1 MVADPASKVPIGT
14 ILVGKYRIT
23 REIGRGG
30 MAAVY
35 EAENVD
41 IGKRVAVKIL
51 SSELVTSRIVRE
63 RFFRE
68 ARAAAAIRSP
78 YICDV
83 YDVGEFDN
91 RPFLVMELLEGESLY
106 DLMSHVRRLD
116 AEQTLKI
123 IVQTAKGLAKAHA
136 SHVVHRDLKPE
147 NLFLTHNEDGELV
160 AKLLDFGLAK
170 FYVPSED
177 SADQVRLTREGALFG
192 TPAYMS
198 PEQARG
204 KGEVDQRSDLWA
216 LGCIVYECL
225 TGQTV
230 WNVDQGVAM
239 ILAQVANSPLPV
251 PSQLRPDLT
260 PEFDA
265 WFAKALARDPND
277 RFQTAREFAL
287 SLAEVLGPGKVAV
300 QTPSLLVDV
309 DELSSRLSNDVNGPP
324 SAQSSSATAAATEPS
339 APITANGTSQTTA
352 KPGQRASASALPRS
366 RSGGGIW
373 ALLVVAAAAGG
384 VFYGYR
390 NWKRLPATSSN
401 AHATAL
407 GSSGVND
414 PARNTT
420 GVAYS
425 ESIGRAQEAV
435 IRGDFQAALS
445 NLEDAIKGGGES
457 IAKNLRA
464 HLRTALDNPSSAP
477 CHMAGFAHPRPF
489 TISSSEEGKLAAD
502 VSRPT
507 VIDTE
512 AGTLVGWA
520 QRQVFT
526 ALLDA
531 NLKTKDKPVM
541 VAPEA
546 ANARH
551 PQLVRVGSKLVLLF
565 WNGVGSEP
573 GVFVRTVDPQGHAE
587 SPARRV
593 GPIGRSN
600 YSPSLAAAPD
610 GTIWVV
616 WEDDS
621 VGGAT
626 NLVARHL
633 DRDLAP
639 MGSVVQL
646 TALKPDR
653 ISKPGAI
660 KPSVAIAAGRLNV
673 AFVLRRQAAKK
684 VQWMSID
691 LNSPELQTG
700 LGPGK
705 AKPSDKDRFA
715 SKPKQLEA
723 NASTSAA
730 DPHADGGTH
739 PSARSA
745 KGQLNSDDIRIGC
758 HAEYCVAAWNDNAGM
773 QIAYLDPKTGDVVW
787 QKSVGWHGV
796 RATVTATEGRAAVV
810 WYEPTPVQEVARVQ
824 MVLATRSGLN
834 QPSVIA
840 KVSGRDVQP
849 YPEVAPGR
857 SPHQWYVAWRDYEA
871 GRLEAMLARVECRE
885 DPH

>member
-30 MAAVY
+30 MATVF

-41 IGKRVAVKIL
+41 LGKRVAVKIL

-147 NLFLTHNEDGELV
+147 NLFLTRNEDGDIV

-170 FYVPSED
+170 FYVPSDD

-230 WNVDQGVAM
+230 WNVDQGGAM
-239 ILAQVANSPLPV
+239 ILAQVANAPLPV
-251 PSQLRPDLT
+251 PSDLRPDLT

-265 WFAKALARDPND
+265 WFAKALARDPNQ

-287 SLAEVLGPGKVAV
+287 SLAEVLGPGKAVV

-309 DELSSRLSNDVNGPP
+309 DELSSRLSNELNGPASGP
-324 SAQSSSATAAATEPS
+324 SASTAALSSDKSSHSLPSEP
-339 APITANGTSQTTA
+339 APAGVLPSLETAQRPSGT
-352 KPGQRASASALPRS
+352 ALGRS

-373 ALLVVAAAAGG
+373 AILVIAAAAAGA
-384 VFYGYR
+384 FYGYR
-390 NWKRLPATSSN
+390 NWKRLPAN
-401 AHATAL
+401 KPTAVHGTRGPSAGTL
-407 GSSGVND
+407 QT
-414 PARNTT
+414 ARSPD
-420 GVAYS
+420 G
-425 ESIGRAQEAV
+425 IGYAEAMVQAQDAI
-435 IRGDFQAALS
+435 IRGDFEAALS
-445 NLEDAIKGGGES
+445 DLETAIKAGGEG
-457 IAKNLRA
+457 IAKNFRS
-464 HLRTALDNPSSAP
+464 HIRMALDNPNSP
-477 CHMAGFAHPRPF
+477 CHLAALARPRPLVGNAA
-489 TISSSEEGKLAAD
+489 EEGKAPPE

-507 VIDTE
+507 VIDTD
-512 AGTLVGWA
+512 AGTVVGWA

-526 ALLDA
+526 TLLDSKLRT
-531 NLKTKDKPVM
+531 NDKPVM

-551 PQLVRVGSKLVLLF
+551 PQLFRVGSKLVLLF
-565 WNGVGSEP
+565 WNGTGSEA
-573 GVFVRTVDPQGHAE
+573 GVFVRTVDARGRPQSAT
-587 SPARRV
+587 RRV
-593 GPIGRSN
+593 GPIGRAN

-610 GTIWVV
+610 GSMWVV

-633 DRDLAP
+633 DRDLSP
-639 MGSVVQL
+639 IGNVVQL

-653 ISKPGAI
+653 YSKPGAI
-660 KPSVAIAAGRLNV
+660 KPSVAIAAGRLHV
-673 AFVLRRQAAKK
+673 AFVLRRQASKK

-691 LNSPELQTG
+691 LASQELQTG
-700 LGPGK
+700 LGRAK
-705 AKPSDKDRFA
+705 ASDKDRFVG
-715 SKPKQLEA
+715 KPRQLEA
-723 NASTSAA
+723 VANTTTEAPA
-730 DPHADGGTH
+730 DAGTH
-739 PSARSA
+739 AG
-745 KGQLNSDDIRIGC
+745 KGGKSPLNSDDVRLSC
-758 HAEYCVAAWNDNAGM
+758 HHDYCVAAWNDNAGM
-773 QIAYLDPKTGDVVW
+773 QIAYLDPKTSEVVW
-787 QKSVGWHGV
+787 QKSVGWRGV
-796 RATVTATEGRAAVV
+796 RATVSAVEGEAAVV
-810 WYEPTPVQEVARVQ
+810 WYEPAPIQEVARVQ
-824 MVLATRSGLN
+824 LVLVNRSGLN

-840 KVSGRDVQP
+840 KISGRDVQP
-849 YPEVAPGR
+849 YPDAVPGR
-857 SPHQWYVAWRDYEA
+857 LAHQWYVAWRDYES
-871 GRLEAMLARVECRE
+871 GRHEAMLARVECRE
-885 DPH
+885 NTH